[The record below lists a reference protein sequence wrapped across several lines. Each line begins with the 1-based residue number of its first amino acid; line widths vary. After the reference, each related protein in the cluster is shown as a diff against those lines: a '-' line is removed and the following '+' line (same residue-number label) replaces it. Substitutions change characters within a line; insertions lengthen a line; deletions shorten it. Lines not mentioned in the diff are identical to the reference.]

1 MGKAVDRPPLD
12 AFRFFDVA
20 GRHQSFAKAA
30 RELGVTSGAVA
41 HRVRKLEEYLGIKL
55 FERKS
60 HGLALSARGQALL
73 IEVQHI
79 LCALDRT
86 TERFRAGSK
95 AGALKLVAVEAFAE
109 MWLMPRLAG
118 RHQSFAKAAR
128 ELGVTSGAVA
138 HRVRK
143 LEEYLGIK
151 LFERKSHGLALSA
164 RGQALLIEV
173 QHILCALDRTTERF
187 RAGSKA
193 GALKLVAVEA
203 FAEMWL
209 MPRLAAFR
217 SAHPEIV
224 IEFET
229 SLSDHY
235 EVDPARRAFDVWIA
249 FVAGVP
255 RTVQSEVLFEETLV
269 PVCSPALLASRGR
282 PVHPADLHGWPLLY
296 DLAWDDYW
304 AHWFA
309 SREAG
314 VPDMSRASGYRLYS
328 MMVQAAL
335 EGMGVALGHSLLIA
349 PYLEDETLV
358 ALFEPPV
365 EAPARYFLAV
375 APGSE
380 DKPEARAFLNWL
392 RAETQKSDAAGK
404 PAPRPTPQGEG

>member
-1 MGKAVDRPPLD
+1 MGKAVGRPPLE
-12 AFRFFDVA
+12 AIRFFEVA

-41 HRVRKLEEYLGIKL
+41 HRVKTLEQYLGVEL
-55 FERKS
+55 FERQS
-60 HGLALSARGQALL
+60 HGLALSARGQAFLV
-73 IEVQHI
+73 EVQDT
-79 LCALDRT
+79 LCAFDNT
-86 TERFRAGSK
+86 AERFRAD
-95 AGALKLVAVEAFAE
+95 
-109 MWLMPRLAG
+109 
-118 RHQSFAKAAR
+118 
-128 ELGVTSGAVA
+128 T
-138 HRVRK
+138 
-143 LEEYLGIK
+143 
-151 LFERKSHGLALSA
+151 
-164 RGQALLIEV
+164 
-173 QHILCALDRTTERF
+173 
-187 RAGSKA
+187 KA

-229 SLSDHY
+229 SLGDHH
-235 EVDPARRAFDVWIA
+235 EVDPARREFDVWIA
-249 FVAGVP
+249 FVGTVP

-282 PVHPADLHGWPLLY
+282 PEHPADLHGWPLLY

-314 VPDMSRASGYRLYS
+314 APEMSRASGYRLYS
-328 MMVQAAL
+328 MMIQAAL

-349 PYLEDETLV
+349 PYLERGALV

-365 EAPARYFLAV
+365 AAPARYFLAV
-375 APGSE
+375 APGAGE
-380 DKPEARAFLNWL
+380 KPAARAFLDWL
-392 RAETQKSDAAGK
+392 RAETRRSDATAKPKPAAG
-404 PAPRPTPQGEG
+404 PAPRGEGCV